1 MKEKMKPFTE
11 VLQVLNNLLLELVQN
26 KEKNEKLQ

>member
-1 MKEKMKPFTE
+1 MKPFTE

>member
-11 VLQVLNNLLLELVQN
+11 VLQVLNNILLELVQN
-26 KEKNEKLQ
+26 KEKNEKL

>member
-11 VLQVLNNLLLELVQN
+11 VLQVLNILLLELVQN
-26 KEKNEKLQ
+26 KEKNEKI